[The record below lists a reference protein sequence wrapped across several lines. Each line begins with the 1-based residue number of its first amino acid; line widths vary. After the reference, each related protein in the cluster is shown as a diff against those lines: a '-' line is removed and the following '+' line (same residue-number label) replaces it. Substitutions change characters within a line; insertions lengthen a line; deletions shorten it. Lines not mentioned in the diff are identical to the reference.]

1 MDGSMKLIKLKS
13 KTQHIAK
20 RLTSAATRR
29 KRLSSNIRKKILW
42 RQRSCILTAA
52 TEHGCLS

>member
-1 MDGSMKLIKLKS
+1 MKLTKLKS

-20 RLTSAATRR
+20 RITSAATRR

-42 RQRSCILTAA
+42 RQRSCILTST
-52 TEHGCLS
+52 TEQSCPTH

>member
-1 MDGSMKLIKLKS
+1 MKLTQLRS
-13 KTQHIAK
+13 RTQHIAK

-42 RQRSCILTAA
+42 RQRSYILSAT
-52 TEHGCLS
+52 TEHACSTH